1 MSNLTGKARLAGIT
15 GWPVSHSRSPRLHG
29 FWIERH
35 GIDAAYVPLPIAPD
49 DFPAAI
55 RGLML
60 AGFAGVNV
68 TIPHKLAAFAICD
81 TVDESAER
89 AGAVNLLIFEDGR
102 ITGCNTDG
110 LGFLGNL
117 RAHGVNPSAGPALVL
132 GAGGGARAIVAVL
145 LQLGIPVTIANRT
158 REKAEELAALLPGL
172 NVIDWD
178 DRDRAL
184 PGQSLLVNCTSLGM
198 GNNPPLEIDLDRAT
212 PGLAVADIVYVPME
226 TPLLAAA
233 SARGFRV
240 VGGLGMLMHQ
250 AVPAFQAWFG
260 IVPVVD
266 DELIRFVASDLV
278 PA

>member
-1 MSNLTGKARLAGIT
+1 M
-15 GWPVSHSRSPRLHG
+15 
-29 FWIERH
+29 
-35 GIDAAYVPLPIAPD
+35 
-49 DFPAAI
+49 
-55 RGLML
+55 
-60 AGFAGVNV
+60 
-68 TIPHKLAAFAICD
+68 
-81 TVDESAER
+81 
-89 AGAVNLLIFEDGR
+89 
-102 ITGCNTDG
+102 
-110 LGFLGNL
+110 
-117 RAHGVNPSAGPALVL
+117 
-132 GAGGGARAIVAVL
+132 
-145 LQLGIPVTIANRT
+145 
-158 REKAEELAALLPGL
+158 LPGL

-178 DRDRAL
+178 DRDSAL